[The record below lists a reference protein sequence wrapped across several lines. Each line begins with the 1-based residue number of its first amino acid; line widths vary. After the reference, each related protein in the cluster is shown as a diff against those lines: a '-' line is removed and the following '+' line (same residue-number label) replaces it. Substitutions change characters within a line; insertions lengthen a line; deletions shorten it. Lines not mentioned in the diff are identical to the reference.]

1 MSNYENGNLSSQGA
15 TLDQSIHEQARQQKK
30 YSCLNKGALGN
41 PDLVSHI
48 EAIVDCEVSEAI
60 DETLRDVIFR
70 KNLSHNITEQV
81 MSQLRL
87 ADQWNGSNDAN
98 RSYEDIVGCLGGKR
112 FHDAIREDV
121 MSALWAAT
129 HISIRLK
136 YGLLLARPDN
146 TPRKGRAANLG

>member
-1 MSNYENGNLSSQGA
+1 MSSYDNGNLSSQGA
-15 TLDQSIHEQARQQKK
+15 TLDQSIHKQARRQKK

-41 PDLVSHI
+41 PDLVSRI

-60 DETLRDVIFR
+60 DETLKDDFFR
-70 KNLSHNITEQV
+70 ANLSRNITEQV

-87 ADQWNGSNDAN
+87 ADQWNGADDAN
-98 RSYEDIVGCLGGKR
+98 RSYEDIVGCLGGER

-121 MSALWAAT
+121 TSALWAAT
-129 HISIRLK
+129 HISIRLE
-136 YGLLLARPDN
+136 YGLLLAHSVN